1 MRCRTVR
8 VDDSCTAPSTLSV
21 VVRSPVLTVAV
32 LKIEG
37 AALEAL
43 AFDLRFASAAA
54 AAPARATQTIV
65 AITIR
70 RLR

>member
-1 MRCRTVR
+1 MVS
-8 VDDSCTAPSTLSV
+8 VDANCTTPSTLSV

-43 AFDLRFASAAA
+43 GFDLRVTSAAA
-54 AAPARATQTIV
+54 AAPASATQTIV
-65 AITIR
+65 AIAIR